1 MGMKKSLK
9 KYYYTSRFEKY
20 QNDIKK
26 SWNVLKAI
34 TGREKSSKSSAGIR
48 MITDCREIFDPE

>member
-1 MGMKKSLK
+1 MKKSLK

-34 TGREKSSKSSAGIR
+34 TGREKSSKSSTGIR